1 MSCDG
6 RMSCC
11 RCAAAG
17 ESVLFGGS
25 DVDID
30 VARCER
36 ELIGARLSSRQPISS
51 WGDAGEG

>member
-1 MSCDG
+1 
-6 RMSCC
+6 MSCC

-17 ESVLFGGS
+17 ELVLFGGS

-36 ELIGARLSSRQPISS
+36 ELIGARLSSRQPILS